1 MAHALG
7 RGNDGKKLVLRQ
19 LRSMFLRRGTRVRG
33 IATSR
38 GFHWEMV
45 KSAPVGSTTFT
56 PCRHAGSRW
65 KGRMALAARTS
76 SAAPRE
82 SGPGFAAFQQDLM
95 SVLKG
100 SGTLD
105 TLKAHHPTK
114 LPPLVAD
121 PAHKPLMS

>member
-1 MAHALG
+1 
-7 RGNDGKKLVLRQ
+7 
-19 LRSMFLRRGTRVRG
+19 
-33 IATSR
+33 
-38 GFHWEMV
+38 
-45 KSAPVGSTTFT
+45 
-56 PCRHAGSRW
+56 
-65 KGRMALAARTS
+65 MALAARTS

-114 LPPLVAD
+114 HSSRSWLTL
-121 PAHKPLMS
+121 HNPLMS

>member
-1 MAHALG
+1 MSFTPH
-7 RGNDGKKLVLRQ
+7 R
-19 LRSMFLRRGTRVRG
+19 M
-33 IATSR
+33 
-38 GFHWEMV
+38 
-45 KSAPVGSTTFT
+45 GSTIS
-56 PCRHAGSRW
+56 PLAAIAGSRW

-114 LPPLVAD
+114 LLPLWLTL
-121 PAHKPLMS
+121 HTNL